1 LCSVCQALGGIS
13 IRRFIGIAVGALG
26 MIAVALTSAFIA
38 MRLAIHG
45 REAVVPPLTG
55 LSLSE
60 AATAASHTGLH
71 MTVENRF
78 YSANVPAGHVIAQ
91 DPPPGFHVRREWP
104 VRITESLGTPQVAI
118 PNLLGQSERAALINI
133 RQLGLEPGAVIHLP
147 APGEEDV
154 VIAQTPSPDSG
165 EVTSPRISLVV
176 SDPEPGAT
184 AAYVMPSLVGLS
196 YDVAAGRAQAAGLHL
211 VASDPA
217 SSPASGTPTAA
228 GAPAPPGVPSAPAA
242 QVLPPQA
249 PAAPPSASAS
259 PSGTVLTQTPLAGSQ
274 VQQGDTVR
282 ITLSHLVPAS

>member
-1 LCSVCQALGGIS
+1 LCSACQARGGIS

-26 MIAVALTSAFIA
+26 MIAVALISAFIT

-60 AATAASHTGLH
+60 AATAVIHSELH

-91 DPPPGFHVRREWP
+91 DPPPGFHVRRDWP

-118 PNLLGQSERAALINI
+118 PNLLGQSERAALISI

-176 SDPEPGAT
+176 SDPEPGDA

-196 YDVAAGRAQAAGLHL
+196 YAAAAARVQAAGLHL
-211 VASDPA
+211 LDSDPA
-217 SSPASGTPTAA
+217 SSPIAATPSVSGATAA
-228 GAPAPPGVPSAPAA
+228 PGVPPAPPHAPA
-242 QVLPPQA
+242 
-249 PAAPPSASAS
+249 AAPPSNPAAV
-259 PSGTVLTQTPLAGSQ
+259 SGTVLTQTPAAGSQ
-274 VQQGDTVR
+274 VQQGHTVR
-282 ITLSHLVPAS
+282 ITLSHLVPVP